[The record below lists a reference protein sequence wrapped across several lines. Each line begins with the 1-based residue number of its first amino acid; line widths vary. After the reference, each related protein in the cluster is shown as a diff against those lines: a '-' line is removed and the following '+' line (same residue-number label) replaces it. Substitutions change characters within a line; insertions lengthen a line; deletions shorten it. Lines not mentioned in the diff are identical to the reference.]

1 MYQPPV
7 KDNKPLSNNCKSP
20 PGTATG
26 RASSTKGSKRTT
38 IQSDAVPPVNSD
50 LKETDMKTKRQSAC
64 KEPIQTLSDTKA
76 RKTFT
81 KIKSDDGKKK
91 SKKERSRSGS
101 EKGQSAL
108 SN

>member
-7 KDNKPLSNNCKSP
+7 KKEWKDPKAP
-20 PGTATG
+20 AAG

-38 IQSDAVPPVNSD
+38 IQSDAVAVNTD
-50 LKETDMKTKRQSAC
+50 LKDADMKGKRQSVG
-64 KEPIQTLSDTKA
+64 KEPTQTLSDTKA

-81 KIKSDDGKKK
+81 KIKSEDGKKK
-91 SKKERSRSGS
+91 KVKKDRSRSGS